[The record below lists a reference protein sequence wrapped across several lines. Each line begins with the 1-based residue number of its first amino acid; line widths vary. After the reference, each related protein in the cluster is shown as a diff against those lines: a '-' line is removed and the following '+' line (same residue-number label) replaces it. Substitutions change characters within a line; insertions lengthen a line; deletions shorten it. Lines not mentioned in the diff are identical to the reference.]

1 MTVFGL
7 FTEVSFEEAL
17 SSGFE
22 EEGLS
27 DGVEKVGVSERDGFS
42 SVAFSEMELWIEES
56 GFRLEAEFSVQP
68 VKRREER
75 RRKRNVFF
83 ILA

>member
-1 MTVFGL
+1 MNIIDRETVTVFGL
-7 FTEVSFEEAL
+7 FTEVSF
-17 SSGFE
+17 

-42 SVAFSEMELWIEES
+42 SVAFSEIELWIEES
-56 GFRLEAEFSVQP
+56 GLRLEAEFSVQP

-75 RRKRNVFF
+75 RRKRKVFF

>member
-17 SSGFE
+17 YSGFE